1 MSNMGLLCCF
11 FLYLFIAVFFFFF
24 KNMNPVILMTLRSLT
39 DPTDTLMAVSGG
51 HRSSEQL
58 SSMVFPSGVRIGLV
72 FLRAEKV
79 LIN

>member
-1 MSNMGLLCCF
+1 
-11 FLYLFIAVFFFFF
+11 
-24 KNMNPVILMTLRSLT
+24 MNPVILMTLRSLT